1 MESAAMFERRLYD
14 PRLAERI
21 VNQQQKGAIMHT
33 RADVKTTSNKT
44 HSGSAPILFSV
55 GLYGLRVDLRARNV
69 GKPPADRALLF
80 ERCQ

>member
-1 MESAAMFERRLYD
+1 MESAALFERRLYD

-33 RADVKTTSNKT
+33 RADVKTTSKKT

-69 GKPPADRALLF
+69 GDSLIHRSLLF
-80 ERCQ
+80 Y